1 MTSSAS
7 CARPAQEQNRSW
19 RTDLTPRIRPPPA
32 RPAPW
37 TYRRPWRPLHWLEPG
52 PFAIPGRGFGFALAA
67 KLLQPNAVVWLLRT
81 GVSTGV
87 TADQHRTLTTVG
99 GSAVAIVN
107 FLPVPPS
114 QSPAAAAA
122 AAADESTDD
131 LGLVSVT
138 ATSLDD
144 LKATLRDAGRQCQA
158 GQTVVLNC
166 GFSVLPPPYDA
177 TEAAA

>member
-1 MTSSAS
+1 MHGFKSSRA
-7 CARPAQEQNRSW
+7 AV
-19 RTDLTPRIRPPPA
+19 RPPRTA
-32 RPAPW
+32 SAPW
-37 TYRRPWRPLHWLEPG
+37 THRRPWRPLLWLEPG

-67 KLLQPNAVVWLLRT
+67 KLLHPDAVVWLLRT

-114 QSPAAAAA
+114 QAPAAAAA
-122 AAADESTDD
+122 AAAAPAPDESSDD

-177 TEAAA
+177 TEAAV